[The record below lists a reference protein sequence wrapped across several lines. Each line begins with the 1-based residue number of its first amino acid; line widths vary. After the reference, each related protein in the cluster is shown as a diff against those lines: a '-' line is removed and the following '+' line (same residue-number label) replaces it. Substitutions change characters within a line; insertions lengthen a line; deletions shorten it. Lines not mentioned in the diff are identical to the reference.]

1 MRPVTVRRE
10 PTPAERRKRAVASD
24 LADRAFAAF
33 VATLP
38 PDPVTRRWACE
49 RMTRLTG
56 AQVAVDHGEG
66 ALHCALNGAV
76 VAAAPAYRTENKF
89 TAAEEL
95 FAKAV
100 EGEGS

>member
-1 MRPVTVRRE
+1 MSRVATVKHQ
-10 PTPAERRKRAVASD
+10 PTQAERRKRAVAAE

-38 PDPVTRRWACE
+38 PDPATRRWACE

-66 ALHCALNGAV
+66 ALHCALSGAV
-76 VAAAPAYRTENKF
+76 VAGAPAYRSQKTN
-89 TAAEEL
+89 AAEAL
-95 FAKAV
+95 FSKEPA
-100 EGEGS
+100 E